1 MKKKHLVVFLVTFF
15 LAVQNLSAQC
25 VMCTATVESNN
36 QMGGSVGSGLNAGIG
51 YLMIFPYL
59 LLSLLGFIWY
69 RNNKKRKQQE
79 SK

>member
-1 MKKKHLVVFLVTFF
+1 MRKKQTVVFLVT
-15 LAVQNLSAQC
+15 LLLSIQQVAAQC

-79 SK
+79 QK